1 MAARAQLH
9 ARSLIPLLLV
19 VAAVVALTLIRHIRD
34 GAPPPPRDLFPTGEL
49 RVGID
54 PSNPPF
60 AVATANDLYGLDI
73 DLARELGKR
82 LGLPVRFVYLG
93 YDGLYDALKSDQV
106 DALVAGLLID
116 LTRLND
122 VHYSQAYFNA
132 GLLLVSDKGLSRME
146 DLPEHSLAY
155 EYGSEADA
163 QARLW
168 LRRIL
173 PFSPRPYELARYA
186 LDAVR
191 LGESD
196 AALVDAVTARLY
208 LRDHADWHPALNTV
222 TDNLY
227 AIATQSRRP
236 EISVAVNQA
245 LQSMIDDGTLDTILK
260 RWL

>member
-1 MAARAQLH
+1 MAARSRLL
-9 ARSLIPLLLV
+9 SLSLLLLV
-19 VAAVVALTLIRHIRD
+19 FAAVAVLLLIRHVRD
-34 GAPPPPRDLFPTGEL
+34 GAPPPPRELFPTGEL
-49 RVGID
+49 RIGID

-60 AVATANDLYGLDI
+60 AVATADDLYGLDI
-73 DLARELGKR
+73 DLSRELGKR
-82 LGLPVRFVYLG
+82 LDLPVRFVYLG

-132 GLLLVSDKGLSRME
+132 GLVLVSDKGLARME
-146 DLPEHSLAY
+146 DLPGRSLAY
-155 EYGSEADA
+155 EFGSEADT
-163 QARLW
+163 QARTW

-173 PFSPRPYELARYA
+173 PFETRPYELARYA
-186 LDAVR
+186 LDAARV
-191 LGESD
+191 GEAD
-196 AALVDAVTARLY
+196 AALVDAVSARLY
-208 LRDHADWHPALNTV
+208 LRDHADWQPELNHV

-236 EISVAVNQA
+236 EISVAINQA
-245 LQSMIDDGTLDTILK
+245 LQSIIDDGTLIQIIN

>member
-1 MAARAQLH
+1 MAART
-9 ARSLIPLLLV
+9 RPLILLLIIFMAIAGLV
-19 VAAVVALTLIRHIRD
+19 LLRHIRD
-34 GAPPPPRDLFPTGEL
+34 GAPPPASELFPTGEL
-49 RVGID
+49 RIGID

-60 AVATANDLYGLDI
+60 AAATANDLYGLDI
-73 DLARELGKR
+73 DLSRELDKR
-82 LGLPVRFVYLG
+82 LDLPVRFVYLG

-132 GLLLVSDKGLSRME
+132 GLVLVSDKGITRME
-146 DLPEHSLAY
+146 ELPDHSLAY
-155 EYGSEADA
+155 EFGSEADT
-163 QARLW
+163 QARTW

-173 PFSPRPYELARYA
+173 PFETRPYELARYA
-186 LDAVR
+186 LDAARV
-191 LGESD
+191 GDAD
-196 AALVDAVTARLY
+196 AALVDNVTARLY
-208 LRDHADWHPALNTV
+208 LRDHSDWHPDLNNV

-236 EISVAVNQA
+236 EISVAINQA
-245 LQSMIDDGTLDTILK
+245 LQSIIDDGTLDAILK

>member
-1 MAARAQLH
+1 
-9 ARSLIPLLLV
+9 V
-19 VAAVVALTLIRHIRD
+19 LIRHIRD
-34 GAPPPPRDLFPTGEL
+34 GAPPLPRDLFPTGEL
-49 RVGID
+49 RIGID

-60 AVATANDLYGLDI
+60 AVATASDLYGLDI
-73 DLARELGKR
+73 DLSRELGKR
-82 LGLPVRFVYLG
+82 LDLPVRFVYLG

-122 VHYSQAYFNA
+122 VHYSNAYFNA

-146 DLPEHSLAY
+146 DLPGHSLAY
-155 EYGSEADA
+155 EFGSEGDA
-163 QARLW
+163 QARVW

-173 PFSPRPYELARYA
+173 PFETHPYELARYA
-186 LDAVR
+186 LDAAR
-191 LGESD
+191 LGDAD

-208 LRDHADWHPALNTV
+208 LRDHADWHPSLSYV

-236 EISVAVNQA
+236 EISVVVNEA
-245 LQSMIDDGTLDTILK
+245 LQSMIDDGTLQQIIN